1 MSVPTNSLQQQS
13 TVRRSNAGSPSL
25 PNSCRLHP
33 IRATVPYQLLRG
45 GQSSPTRSLPL
56 SVGGNN
62 GPTNS
67 RGSSPPSATLNLGV
81 NCTGATRPRLSPENR
96 VLHSPDRSLNSPV
109 CRGERSK
116 LQVRSSSAIR
126 RTSSLDAIMG
136 PYLAGQWP
144 RDSHGPYP
152 SCMKD
157 KATQTSG
164 LWIEEAGGEQGSP
177 HQRSASWGS
186 ADHLKEIAK
195 LRLQLQRSKQVS
207 RQSKDRDQPLGLHTS
222 TTCHPQNK
230 VVSTALS
237 NIPVPKSLISRV
249 PSSVE
254 GINHELENVFI
265 REDWKQGIQA
275 LDVLDGRR
283 APFQPHRYGNGGD
296 TRDTDT
302 QAPSSG
308 GSSPWACPFTPDPLH
323 SPEGSP
329 CSAEE
334 LDKDSG
340 CGSPLPKFATSPKP
354 NNSYMFKREPPEGC
368 ERVKVFEEMVSVVS
382 RGFPLFSCPDKNKV
396 NFIPRGS
403 AFCPVKL
410 LCSSH
415 FTTTSPSPG
424 LHAKS
429 STWPEDAMTPAS
441 FTTLASTNWSS
452 SIGTDMVSS
461 SDTGVGTNTST
472 ENSTDSLSPD
482 TNTDTGELTS
492 TAVVPG
498 GLSTDPCSTTHI
510 LLTS

>member
-25 PNSCRLHP
+25 SNSCRLHP

-45 GQSSPTRSLPL
+45 GQSSPTRSLAL

-81 NCTGATRPRLSPENR
+81 NCTGATRQRLSPENR
-96 VLHSPDRSLNSPV
+96 VSHSPDRSPNSPV

-157 KATQTSG
+157 KATQ
-164 LWIEEAGGEQGSP
+164 Q
-177 HQRSASWGS
+177 
-186 ADHLKEIAK
+186 IAK

-207 RQSKDRDQPLGLHTS
+207 RQSKDRDQQLGLHTS

-368 ERVKVFEEMVSVVS
+368 ERVKVFEEMVSGVS

-424 LHAKS
+424 LHARS